1 MKTIAKYDL
10 QRQPSPHDHIEPIEP
25 LETTQV
31 QWDNVS
37 LLLTAW
43 RDVTK
48 NELLGRHRD
57 KNQRQML
64 PAKDSNNPKK
74 SRMLNLTR
82 LKIGGK
88 HLKLAQRS

>member
-10 QRQPSPHDHIEPIEP
+10 QRQPSPHNHIEPIEP

-43 RDVTK
+43 RDVTVPDVTCK
-48 NELLGRHRD
+48 G
-57 KNQRQML
+57 QQQ
-64 PAKDSNNPKK
+64 PQKK
-74 SRMLNLTR
+74 SDVELDKAKEWGN
-82 LKIGGK
+82 